1 MILPDTFVHNEC
13 ERAEARAEVDT
24 EREDAV
30 GAAEGQG
37 VLEVGVDEAGTG
49 RDAGRLEGGEEHARK
64 EDLQEGVAEVGRGS
78 CKVPE
83 ECTEEEEPLA

>member
-30 GAAEGQG
+30 GAAKGQG
-37 VLEVGVDEAGTG
+37 VLEVGVDETGTG
-49 RDAGRLEGGEEHARK
+49 RDAGRLECGEEHSREK
-64 EDLQEGVAEVGRGS
+64 YLQEAVAEVGRGS
-78 CKVPE
+78 REVP
-83 ECTEEEEPLA
+83 